1 MVFLANRLKPI
12 IFFLFDIGHGSGE
25 AFGGKINW
33 TILWA
38 IGSIVPTLPLC
49 YNVTI
54 ICLTILQNSKILFL
68 HFCTIFFNFLNV
80 LFWAFILTFI
90 LKGRLISFPHKLF
103 IFLEDMPQ
111 HNKIAMYAL
120 DFILRAAERLHWR
133 FVESEL
139 TFECH
144 PSPALY
150 FINHLY
156 YIDERQPE
164 SPKRGKRDKEIA
176 EQQRNR
182 YPLSWV
188 LIPKITNIR
197 CEARDKTK
205 THRRALE

>member
-1 MVFLANRLKPI
+1 
-12 IFFLFDIGHGSGE
+12 
-25 AFGGKINW
+25 
-33 TILWA
+33 
-38 IGSIVPTLPLC
+38 
-49 YNVTI
+49 
-54 ICLTILQNSKILFL
+54 
-68 HFCTIFFNFLNV
+68 
-80 LFWAFILTFI
+80 
-90 LKGRLISFPHKLF
+90 
-103 IFLEDMPQ
+103 MPQ

-182 YPLSWV
+182 YPLS
-188 LIPKITNIR
+188 
-197 CEARDKTK
+197 
-205 THRRALE
+205 